1 MPKPLAICL
10 EDTAAIAPSRRYLRC
25 VALSGAD
32 PGLRVT
38 DQGEVLWRR
47 EVPAAFELWI
57 SQDDR
62 LILYRR
68 PEGARIVVRRD
79 GRWLEAPAEKPVVL
93 LDQDLVELGERR
105 FRIHVHGAAPVV
117 HEPSWL
123 EDQQPAAAR
132 RPLARTAAALALGAA
147 LGGAG
152 CKKTGD
158 KEAAVEPA
166 ADAEVPIEVREFPPA
181 SPVLAEDAVAAAA
194 VDGGAE
200 AAPEAA
206 AEPGDAASI
215 LDQPPDIEVRVS
227 PPKIAIDRMPD
238 ATPQPDATPSVPAT
252 PVDAGAA
259 EPASPDAG
267 AAQEAGAQDVRRL
280 EVRIHPP
287 RPVLRDFGRGNDDPL
302 K

>member
-1 MPKPLAICL
+1 MPKPLAICI
-10 EDTAAIAPSRRYLRC
+10 EDTGAISPNRRYLRC

-38 DQGEVLWRR
+38 DEGEVLWRTGD
-47 EVPAAFELWI
+47 PAAFELWI
-57 SQDDR
+57 SGDER

-68 PEGARIVVRRD
+68 PEGARVVVRRD

-123 EDQQPAAAR
+123 EDPTPKAAR
-132 RPLARTAAALALGAA
+132 RPLARAAAALALGAA
-147 LGGAG
+147 LGGTA
-152 CKKTGD
+152 CKKAGD
-158 KEAAVEPA
+158 KETGTEPVT
-166 ADAEVPIEVREFPPA
+166 DAEQPIEVRESPPIA
-181 SPVLAEDAVAAAA
+181 PVLAADATAAAA
-194 VDGGAE
+194 LDAGAGAE
-200 AAPEAA
+200 EPEAA
-206 AEPGDAASI
+206 AGPADAGSI

-227 PPKIAIDRMPD
+227 PPKIAIERTPD
-238 ATPQPDATPSVPAT
+238 ATPAEPEN
-252 PVDAGAA
+252 PVDAGTA
-259 EPASPDAG
+259 EPVAPDAG
-267 AAQEAGAQDVRRL
+267 TTPEATVEDARRL

-287 RPVLRDFGRGNDDPL
+287 RPVMRDYGRGNDEPF

>member
-1 MPKPLAICL
+1 MPKPLAICI

-38 DQGEVLWRR
+38 ADGEVLWRS
-47 EVPAAFELWI
+47 EAAAAFELWI
-57 SQDDR
+57 SQDER
-62 LILYRR
+62 LILYRY
-68 PEGARIVVRRD
+68 PDGARVVVRRD

-105 FRIHVHGAAPVV
+105 FRIHIHGAAPVV

-123 EDQQPAAAR
+123 AEQPPQVTR
-132 RPLARTAAALALGAA
+132 RPLARAAAALALGAA

-152 CKKTGD
+152 CKKAGDQTKTGPAAD
-158 KEAAVEPA
+158 AEAPIEVRESPPAPPMDPTPPQAGPDAGTDGAPEAAVEPA
-166 ADAEVPIEVREFPPA
+166 DAT
-181 SPVLAEDAVAAAA
+181 
-194 VDGGAE
+194 
-200 AAPEAA
+200 
-206 AEPGDAASI
+206 SI

-227 PPKIAIDRMPD
+227 PPKVAFEPPPPAPD
-238 ATPQPDATPSVPAT
+238 AGAAVPEA

-259 EPASPDAG
+259 EPTAPDAG
-267 AAQEAGAQDVRRL
+267 ATPEATIQDARRL

-287 RPVLRDFGRGNDDPL
+287 RPVLRDFGRGSDDPL
-302 K
+302 E